1 MKKPFGDIKF
11 ISQVAAVSWAA
22 TAVPE
27 TKLASQILRN
37 APFCKAFGVEFGFM
51 RDVLSTVQSIPNPFV
66 ALGAAAAGALQVTQ
80 KATPPWR
87 RGFGLSACGRF
98 P

>member
-1 MKKPFGDIKF
+1 MQRKNGSDARLVISEMKKPFGDIKF
-11 ISQVAAVSWAA
+11 IIQVAAVSWAA

-51 RDVLSTVQSIPNPFV
+51 RDVLSSE
-66 ALGAAAAGALQVTQ
+66 ALGWIEDESGPPLTGITLQP
-80 KATPPWR
+80 A
-87 RGFGLSACGRF
+87 
-98 P
+98 